1 VRQISAVKLA
11 IRGFEVTDSG
21 EKQIPKQVCTAEFK
35 EQAVEHAQARQS
47 GGFLG
52 ESVDDVERAEGEA
65 DDALALP

>member
-1 VRQISAVKLA
+1 VRSRIQ
-11 IRGFEVTDSG
+11 E
-21 EKQIPKQVCTAEFK
+21 VCTAEFK